1 MADIRLA
8 SSMAVVGSVLTGL
21 GAFWGMHSALAAEGF
36 TTAWLIPIG
45 AAIGLACLLATS
57 WHYVLGM
64 SQRAQGAMIPLVLL
78 LGGMVT
84 ALAIL
89 TSSWWL
95 TSALGGGV
103 ALRHHHQT
111 QFDALETVLRKVQDQ
126 AGPDHAVLQEIT
138 AARNSL
144 DRLTDDEASLG
155 ALSGQTG
162 IGPVARDLR
171 EMSAKLA
178 EVQEAAG
185 KIITSREDLIARA
198 RSQLDQAR
206 QASLAGDEAEI
217 ARRLG
222 DAGKSAAE
230 AARLSLADQAPI
242 IHRTI
247 DSGLAPV
254 RRIVAQLRTAVRE
267 AMDDRKVVEIPQ
279 YQPMTRAEAVLHHAQ
294 QVKAAWAVSIALEC
308 LIFAMLCVLVVRA
321 QLDRMYPPQDDNLD
335 GGTPVEVTTLRRA
348 A

>member
-8 SSMAVVGSVLTGL
+8 SSMAIVGSVLTGL
-21 GAFWGMHSALAAEGF
+21 GAFWGMHGALATDGF
-36 TTAWLIPIG
+36 ASSWLIPIG
-45 AAIGLACLLATS
+45 AAIGLACLLSTS

-64 SQRAQGAMIPLVLL
+64 SQRAQGAMISLVLL

-84 ALAIL
+84 GLAIL

-103 ALRHHHQT
+103 ALRHHHQA
-111 QFDALETVLRKVQDQ
+111 QFDVLETALRKVQDQ
-126 AGPDHAVLQEIT
+126 AGSDHAVLQEIT

-144 DRLTDDEASLG
+144 ARLADDEAAIG
-155 ALSGQTG
+155 ALSGQMG
-162 IGPVARDLR
+162 VGPIARDLR

-185 KIITSREDLIARA
+185 GIITSREDLIARA
-198 RSQLDQAR
+198 RAQLDQAR
-206 QASLAGDEAEI
+206 QASLAGDEPEI
-217 ARRLG
+217 ARRLA
-222 DAGKSAAE
+222 DAGKPAAE
-230 AARLSLADQAPI
+230 AARLNLADQAPI

-247 DSGLAPV
+247 SSDLAPV
-254 RRIVAQLRTAVRE
+254 RTMVAQLRTAVRE
-267 AMDDRKVVEIPQ
+267 ATEERKVVEIPQ

-294 QVKAAWAVSIALEC
+294 HLKAAWAVSIALEC

-321 QLDRMYPPQDDNLD
+321 QLDRMYPPQDDDLD
-335 GGTPVEVTTLRRA
+335 GGTPIEVTTLRRA